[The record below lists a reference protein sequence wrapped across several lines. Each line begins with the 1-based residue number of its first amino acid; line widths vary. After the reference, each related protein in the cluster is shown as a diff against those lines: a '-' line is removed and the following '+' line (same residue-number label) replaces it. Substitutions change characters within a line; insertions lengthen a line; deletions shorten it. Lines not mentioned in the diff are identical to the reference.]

1 MTYGFMKIAKKKSCL
16 NLFERFYSKVGFFGS
31 FFLLIITIILGY
43 FGLRASG
50 AYLIISSDLQAA
62 NAIVIL
68 SGGDEPRMSEA
79 LRLYNEN
86 YAKMIILTET
96 GQNIEG
102 YSQLHSFDMR
112 IVLLSN
118 GVPSGNI
125 FITDRLVSSTRD
137 EALAVK
143 NLMINQQMKSAIIVT
158 DPYHTRRAFN
168 IFKENFKDTDIR
180 LSIQPVHNSWYNSR
194 TWFLKF
200 DGWKF
205 TILEYIKLL
214 ADKLH
219 IIVD

>member
-1 MTYGFMKIAKKKSCL
+1 MKIIDKKARL
-16 NLFERFYSKVGFFGS
+16 NPFQRLYSKIGFLGS
-31 FFLLIITIILGY
+31 FTLLIFALILGY
-43 FGLRASG
+43 FGLRAAG

-62 NAIVIL
+62 NAIIVL
-68 SGGDEPRMSEA
+68 SGGDESRMSEA

-96 GQNIEG
+96 GQTTEG

-125 FITDRLVSSTRD
+125 LVTNRLVSSTRD
-137 EALAVK
+137 EALSVK

-158 DPYHTRRAFN
+158 DPYHTRRAYN
-168 IFKENFKDTDIR
+168 IFNEIFANTNIR
-180 LSIQPVHNSWYNSR
+180 LSIQSVHNSWYNSR
-194 TWFLKF
+194 TWFLKI

-205 TILEYIKLL
+205 TILEYLKLL

-219 IIVD
+219 IVVD